1 MSKKLVV
8 ITGPTAAGK
17 TGLGIA
23 LAQALSGEVV
33 SADSMQVYRWMDIG
47 TAKPT
52 VEEMQGV
59 PHHMIDIADPSE
71 AYSVARYVAEAS
83 ACVDDILARGKMPI
97 LVGGTGLYIESLL
110 LGRDFAEQGDGR
122 PGRSP
127 LRVELLERYDRLGGE
142 VLWRELEEIDPEA
155 ALRLHPND
163 KKRIVR
169 AIEVFQLTGQTITA
183 HNAATRAVPPRYAAV
198 KIALTARDR
207 ADLYRR
213 IDRRVDLMVE
223 QGLVAEVTQ
232 LLETGLSPNSTAMQ
246 AIGYKEMVQAIL
258 GEVSLEA
265 AIETIK
271 QESRRYAKRQLS
283 WTRRDPAFHW
293 IEWEGE
299 PDLAHALQ
307 VSTEFCCQAGI
318 MDLGQA
324 AEPT

>member
-1 MSKKLVV
+1 MERKLVV

-33 SADSMQVYRWMDIG
+33 SADSMQVYCRMDIG

-52 VEEMQGV
+52 AEEMKGV
-59 PHHMIDIADPSE
+59 PHHMIDIVDPDE

-83 ACVDDILARGKMPI
+83 ACVDDIFARGKIPI

-110 LGRDFAEQGDGR
+110 LGRGFAEQSAGEHS
-122 PGRSP
+122 SP
-127 LRVELLERYDRLGGE
+127 LRMELLARYDCLGGE
-142 VLWRELEEIDPEA
+142 VLWRELQEIDPEA
-155 ALRLHPND
+155 AERLHPND

-183 HNAATRAVPPRYAAV
+183 HNAATRLLPPRYEAV
-198 KIALTARDR
+198 KIALTAQDR
-207 ADLYRR
+207 VDLYQR

-223 QGLVAEVTQ
+223 QGLVGEVTQ

-258 GEVSLEA
+258 GEVSLETA
-265 AIETIK
+265 METIK

-283 WTRRDPAFHW
+283 WTRRDPEFKW
-293 IEWEGE
+293 IFWEGE
-299 PDLAHALQ
+299 PNLRQALQ
-307 VSTEFCCQAGI
+307 VSTEFCREAGI
-318 MDLGQA
+318 I
-324 AEPT
+324 